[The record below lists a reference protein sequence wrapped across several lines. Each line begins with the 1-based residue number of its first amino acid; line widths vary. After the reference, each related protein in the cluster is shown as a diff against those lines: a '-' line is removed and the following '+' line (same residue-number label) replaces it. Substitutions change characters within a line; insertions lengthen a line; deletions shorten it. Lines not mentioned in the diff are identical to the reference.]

1 MRVNLNQ
8 LRVFE
13 AVGRTGSFSR
23 AAEALGVTQPAVT
36 VQIRRLEELCGTALF
51 ERVRRR
57 PRLSQAGETLYRY
70 ARRIFALTDEAVEAL
85 ALARDLRGG
94 RIRLVAGRTP
104 AACHLPPLITAF
116 KRRYPSVEVQLLVDS
131 TDRVV
136 DRLLDLKDDLAVLG
150 LRPPQA
156 ALVSEPF
163 CDDTLTLIAAPQ
175 HPWARRRRV
184 SLAELAAESL
194 VQREPGSSSRALV
207 ERHLAAH
214 GVEARVA
221 MELGSNETIKRA
233 VEEGAGVAFMS
244 ASAADL
250 EVETGRLVTVR
261 TIEPPLVRPLFFV
274 YHRDRAASPIV
285 GAFLETARAVRSRA
299 RAVHAATRA
308 PSGRKPRAAPR
319 SQAAKAAKAWP
330 TGGPLLE

>member
-1 MRVNLNQ
+1 MSYDRVVAVNLNQ

-23 AAEALGVTQPAVT
+23 AAEVLGVTQPAVT
-36 VQIRRLEELCGTALF
+36 VQIRRLEDLCGTALF

-70 ARRIFALTDEAVEAL
+70 ARRIFALTDEAEEAL
-85 ALARDLRGG
+85 ALARDLKGG

-131 TDRVV
+131 TDRVIE
-136 DRLLDLKDDLAVLG
+136 RLLDLKDDVAVLG

-156 ALVSEPF
+156 ALVAEPF
-163 CDDTLTLIAAPQ
+163 CDDALALIVAPD

-184 SLAELAAESL
+184 KLAELAGESL
-194 VQREPGSSSRALV
+194 VQREPGSSSRAMV

-214 GVEARVA
+214 SVTARVV
-221 MELGSNETIKRA
+221 MELGSNETIKRS

-244 ASAADL
+244 ASAAAI
-250 EVETGRLVTVR
+250 EVEAGRLVTVR
-261 TIEPPLVRPLFFV
+261 TVEPPLVRPLFFV
-274 YHRDRAASPIV
+274 HHRDRSASPLV
-285 GAFLETARAVRSRA
+285 GAFLEVARALRDTDR
-299 RAVHAATRA
+299 
-308 PSGRKPRAAPR
+308 RKPAPTHRGNR
-319 SQAAKAAKAWP
+319 S
-330 TGGPLLE
+330 TTHR